1 MDVCFL
7 AFVVCFVCR
16 SLCDELISRAEEPY
30 SVCVCVR
37 APQQ

>member
-7 AFVVCFVCR
+7 AFVVCFVGK
-16 SLCDELISRAEEPY
+16 SLCDELISRPEESY
-30 SVCVCVR
+30 SVCACVR